1 MSNRFK
7 TQVRALISDMT
18 QGGDIGAL
26 LAGGSQSPDE
36 AALAER
42 VASARASAAR
52 CVYLAQEGERFT
64 ASASTISFRDG
75 RVEQLPP
82 KPSAA

>member
-7 TQVRALISDMT
+7 TQVRALVSDMT
-18 QGGDIGAL
+18 QGDIEAL
-26 LAGGSQSPDE
+26 LAGDSQTPAE

-52 CVYLAQEGERFT
+52 CVHLAQEGERFT
-64 ASASTISFRDG
+64 ANASTINFRDG
-75 RVEQLPP
+75 RVEQLPT
-82 KPSAA
+82 KPG